1 MYIGDLGNDGTRY
14 ELEEAFSEYGS
25 VKNIWVAKKPPGK
38 QNKNNCVGHPM
49 VHSAMVY
56 LFLGFAFVL
65 MDDPRD
71 AEDAVRALDGSRI
84 CGRRVKVGIKL
95 VFHHFIPRT
104 TRFW

>member
-1 MYIGDLGNDGTRY
+1 
-14 ELEEAFSEYGS
+14 
-25 VKNIWVAKKPPGK
+25 
-38 QNKNNCVGHPM
+38 
-49 VHSAMVY
+49 MVY

-104 TRFW
+104 TIFW